1 MSPATVSA
9 YQVAHIHHE
18 LEQIIAS
25 LTSLWE
31 ETHMQGIIPDEAVR
45 AIEAAEREVE
55 IARDSVA
62 NHG

>member
-1 MSPATVSA
+1 MSDATVSG

-31 ETHMQGIIPDEAVR
+31 ETHMQGVIPDEAVR
-45 AIEAAEREVE
+45 AIESAEAEVE
-55 IARDSVA
+55 HARDCVRA
-62 NHG
+62 HG

>member
-1 MSPATVSA
+1 MSPTAVSG

-18 LEQIIAS
+18 LEQIIAA

-45 AIEAAEREVE
+45 AIEAAEREVG